1 MQILDHQ
8 YFIYSTIRKKPS
20 LMTYVIHGATGAQ
33 GGPLLARLTQSGKRA
48 VAAVRNP
55 SAIQDVPAV
64 AVDNASVDSLAEA
77 YRGADGVFVHLP
89 VVSEPERLV
98 YARNIAQAVARAKPA
113 RVVISTSGWV
123 VDEPD
128 SPLQNPPDSAIATL
142 IREVQQSGVSLAVVA
157 PRLFFENL
165 LNPVVLGP
173 VKSAGILRYPLRADF
188 LVSWSSHLDVAE
200 AAERLLLDASVTGLV
215 GVGQSPGIAGVDLAE
230 AFARYLNRP
239 VSFSSLEPEAFGEMI
254 APLFG
259 AGAAAGV
266 VAGYQAQARAS
277 ANTITQ
283 AQSAQRLLGL
293 TPRTLQE
300 WLAEIS
306 A

>member
-1 MQILDHQ
+1 M
-8 YFIYSTIRKKPS
+8 
-20 LMTYVIHGATGAQ
+20 IHGATGAQ
-33 GGPLLARLTQSGKRA
+33 GAPLLARLTSSGKRA
-48 VAAVRNP
+48 VAAVRNT
-55 SAIQDVPAV
+55 AAVKDMLAV
-64 AVDNASVDSLAEA
+64 AVDNASVDSLAAA
-77 YRGADGVFVHLP
+77 YEGAEGVFIHLP
-89 VVSEPERLV
+89 VVAEADRLQ
-98 YARNIAQAVARAKPA
+98 YAHNIAQAIARAKPQ

-123 VDEPD
+123 VDEPG
-128 SPLQNPPDSAIATL
+128 SQLQNPPESAISTL
-142 IREVQQSGVSLAVVA
+142 IREVQQTGVSLAVVA

-173 VKSAGILRYPLRADF
+173 VKSEGILRYPLRADYP
-188 LVSWSSHLDVAE
+188 VSWSSHLDVA
-200 AAERLLLDASVTGLV
+200 AVAERLLLDASVTGVV
-215 GVGQSPGIAGVDLAE
+215 GVGQSPAITGLDLAE
-230 AFARYLNRP
+230 GFSSYLGRP

-277 ANTITQ
+277 ANAI
-283 AQSAQRLLGL
+283 AQDTSAQRLLGL
-293 TPRTLQE
+293 TPRTLLQ